1 MVDSLPQ
8 VSSVLFAFLLMLE
21 RMFRKVKEIN
31 EKNLVK
37 TQLYHSKQIMNIDSF
52 QQWSEERGIK
62 SNVVIKKTLYAGY
75 GLFSSENIE
84 KDTETTVVHI
94 PGDTLLTSRNALKA
108 NSQFAESIY
117 SIFSRKYE
125 NAGEIPQVIA
135 EKNENERLVLCLFL
149 IYSNFFEKSKV
160 WKSYIDILPPMDFFQ
175 ENHVLFQPE
184 SVAGT
189 NLDNSVSAKLSKLKK
204 ELDEVLK
211 LALELQHEE
220 TDKESWLM
228 NITLDMYIWADC
240 VFWSRVVG
248 IGGDETVE
256 ASSSEMA
263 LIPYFDFAN
272 HSGTDANIR
281 WQRNKHDQG
290 IDLVTYPE
298 KSIIK
303 DQELFLSYG
312 SKSNQELLFIHGF
325 CVHDNSEPSRLTIPI
340 LPFLNPANGEY
351 NMEKLYWLKSLGAKP
366 TLTLVP
372 TTKDTQQGE
381 QLSDCGWTADSISV
395 MYLIA
400 LDEDDEVEYAVDED
414 SQVVTLSLS
423 KVKIESLKE
432 LTEAVEKLD
441 MFKIIQLR
449 VAYLLLE
456 ALEYHLS
463 LNVENHDASKNTAPV
478 WKHALMYRLE
488 ERDLLKQAIN
498 MLTAA
503 RDKLMQDEAVV
514 AYLGDGED

>member
-1 MVDSLPQ
+1 
-8 VSSVLFAFLLMLE
+8 
-21 RMFRKVKEIN
+21 
-31 EKNLVK
+31 
-37 TQLYHSKQIMNIDSF
+37 MNIETF
-52 QQWSEERGIK
+52 QQWSEQRGIK
-62 SNVVIKKTLYAGY
+62 SNAVVKKTLYAGY

-84 KDTETTVVHI
+84 KETENTVVHI

-108 NSQFAESIY
+108 DSQFAESIY
-117 SIFSRKYE
+117 NILSRKYE
-125 NAGEIPQVIA
+125 NASESPQIIA
-135 EKNENERLVLCLFL
+135 EKKENERLVLCLFL
-149 IYSNFFEKSKV
+149 IYSNFFENSND
-160 WKSYIDILPPMDFFQ
+160 WKSYIDILPPMDFFR
-175 ENHVLFQPE
+175 ENHVLFQPD

-204 ELDEVLK
+204 ELEEISRFT
-211 LALELQHEE
+211 LELQHEE
-220 TDKESWLM
+220 TDKDSWLS

-248 IGGDETVE
+248 IGGDENAE
-256 ASSSEMA
+256 ASSSDMA

-272 HSGTDANIR
+272 HSVTDANIR
-281 WQRNKHDQG
+281 WQHNKQDQG
-290 IDLVTYPE
+290 IDLVSYPE
-298 KSIIK
+298 KSILK

-325 CVHDNSEPSRLTIPI
+325 CVEANPEPSRLTIPI
-340 LPFLNPANGEY
+340 LPFLNPSNGEY

-366 TLTLVP
+366 TLTSVP
-372 TTKDTQQGE
+372 PEDNREGE
-381 QLSDCGWTADSISV
+381 ELSGCGWTADSISV

-414 SQVVTLSLS
+414 SEVITLSLS

-432 LTEAVEKLD
+432 LTGAVQKLK

-463 LNVENHDASKNTAPV
+463 LNVENHDPSTNTAPV

-488 ERDLLKQAIN
+488 ERDLLKQSIHL
-498 MLTAA
+498 LTTA
-503 RDKLMQDEAVV
+503 RDKLMQDDAVI
-514 AYLGDGED
+514 AYLGDEQD